1 MLNHASWRLF
11 RAKLKLRFLS
21 RRTQLNRTELGSPP
35 PWAPLRHCHC
45 HSAQLSSNEM
55 KWMATNSARKWHAFI
70 SGHETRPSP
79 IRFAQESLV
88 SGEISLPNVWGPGT
102 FMFYF
107 IVLMRIFA
115 RDQRKYLLSTIL
127 KYERFLA
134 EALASPQVRL
144 RKQLEGI
151 VLSARGCHSWKW
163 KRKKANRSSP
173 PSQAL
178 CTEEEVSRTTVEGN
192 SNPEPSMLSMQST
205 EQRTRPLALV
215 GCRSRRGKSLKRG

>member
-144 RKQLEGI
+144 RKCQNIHLYTGASKNSPMVLESDRLKP
-151 VLSARGCHSWKW
+151 VNKSV
-163 KRKKANRSSP
+163 
-173 PSQAL
+173 AL
-178 CTEEEVSRTTVEGN
+178 GLNNCIN
-192 SNPEPSMLSMQST
+192 L
-205 EQRTRPLALV
+205 
-215 GCRSRRGKSLKRG
+215 LKRFL

>member
-127 KYERFLA
+127 KYERFSRGPRFA
-134 EALASPQVRL
+134 PGQVTQMSKYPFIYWSIEEFSDGFGVGSFKTSQQIRCSGL
-144 RKQLEGI
+144 KQLYQSFE
-151 VLSARGCHSWKW
+151 
-163 KRKKANRSSP
+163 
-173 PSQAL
+173 
-178 CTEEEVSRTTVEGN
+178 TVSITPR
-192 SNPEPSMLSMQST
+192 L
-205 EQRTRPLALV
+205 
-215 GCRSRRGKSLKRG
+215 